1 MHPLRS
7 NHSQHYH
14 LVESIQS
21 IKIEVSKDVAKEKGL
36 AEGDQA
42 RVFNDRGELIGTVK
56 ILARSISMRGNG

>member
-1 MHPLRS
+1 M
-7 NHSQHYH
+7 
-14 LVESIQS
+14 QS